1 MNLDSPYS
9 LPDLWRIFW
18 SLLLTKIFF
27 SEARII
33 RQPSRVRGYKNM
45 KIGKGFT
52 TGQYC
57 RIEANPGVGGGKTLI
72 IGDNVQINDKCHF
85 AAMVGV
91 SIGDNVLV
99 ASNVFI
105 SDHDHGQFNRH
116 DLSIPP
122 ADRELVCK
130 PVIIEKNVWIGENV
144 IILKGVK
151 IGESSIIAAG
161 SVVTKDMPSFCLI
174 AGVPAKVKKLLEDD
188 NK

>member
-1 MNLDSPYS
+1 MKLNSNYSP
-9 LPDLWRIFW
+9 PDLLRLLWSIILTRIF
-18 SLLLTKIFF
+18 FA
-27 SEARII
+27 EARII
-33 RQPSRVRGYKNM
+33 RQPSRIRGYKNM
-45 KIGKGFT
+45 KIGRGFT

-57 RIEANPGVGGGKTLI
+57 RIEANPGIDGSKTLF

-85 AAMVGV
+85 SAMLNV

-105 SDHDHGQFNRH
+105 SDHDHGQFSIH

-122 ADRELVCK
+122 VDRLHICK

-144 IILKGVK
+144 VILKGVR

-161 SVVTKDMPSFCLI
+161 SVVTKDMPSFSLI
-174 AGVPAKVKKLLEDD
+174 TGVPAIVKKTL
-188 NK
+188 